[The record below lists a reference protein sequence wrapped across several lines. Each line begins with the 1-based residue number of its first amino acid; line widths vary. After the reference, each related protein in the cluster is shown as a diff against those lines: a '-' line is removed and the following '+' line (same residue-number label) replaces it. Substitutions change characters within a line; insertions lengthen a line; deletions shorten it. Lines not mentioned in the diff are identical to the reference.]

1 MEKQALMECLLQH
14 RVPVKKKETLSCS
27 HTLNSR
33 KSLEKRKKTSWKDY
47 LSQIAENSSAA
58 NWKKEAANG
67 RNIGDRQSD

>member
-1 MEKQALMECLLQH
+1 
-14 RVPVKKKETLSCS
+14 VPVKKKETLSCS